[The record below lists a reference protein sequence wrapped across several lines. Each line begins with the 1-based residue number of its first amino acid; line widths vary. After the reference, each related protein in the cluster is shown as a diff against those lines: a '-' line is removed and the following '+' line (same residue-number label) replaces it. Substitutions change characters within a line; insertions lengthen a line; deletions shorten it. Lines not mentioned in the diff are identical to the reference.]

1 MKYVVEGKTF
11 DDYEKAKAYEKDLK
25 NPKTEELNKIQ
36 AELDK
41 LNEAYKIQREASNN
55 MYGVK
60 AYHATFH
67 KVNQTAG
74 SCYDNVCSALEV
86 AYLVLD

>member
-11 DDYEKAKAYEKDLK
+11 DDFEKAKAYE
-25 NPKTEELNKIQ
+25 EELKKPDKEELKKVQ

-55 MYGVK
+55 MAK
-60 AYHATFH
+60 KIFE
-67 KVNQTAG
+67 
-74 SCYDNVCSALEV
+74 LEMKKMK
-86 AYLVLD
+86 LMGDSSKELNGILTLLNLI